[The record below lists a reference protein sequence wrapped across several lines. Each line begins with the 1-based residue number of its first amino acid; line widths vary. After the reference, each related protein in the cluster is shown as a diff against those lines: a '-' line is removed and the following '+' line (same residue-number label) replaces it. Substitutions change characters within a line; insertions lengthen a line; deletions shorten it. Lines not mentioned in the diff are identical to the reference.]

1 MAYDRFHYL
10 FFGRAGTRDGGLEVQ
25 MRIAAAGIVFS
36 TFVIAAKASDEPRWF
51 GSKDE
56 QGASLIYGI
65 PQSGYGPLSFS
76 CTRKG
81 EPLRF
86 SLEHE
91 PVKAKIGVRVTVILA
106 ASGIEIGIPTV
117 GQRLEMD
124 DLFVLNG
131 RVRLDD
137 KLKRLLTSGKTLE
150 VRVEDGAAEY
160 PLAGAPE
167 AARALF
173 QHCG

>member
-1 MAYDRFHYL
+1 ML
-10 FFGRAGTRDGGLEVQ
+10 V
-25 MRIAAAGIVFS
+25 RIAAAGIALS
-36 TFVIAAKASDEPRWF
+36 TFVIAAKASDELRWF
-51 GSKDE
+51 GVKDE

-65 PQSGYGPLSFS
+65 PQNGCGPLSFS

-86 SLEHE
+86 RREHE
-91 PVKAKIGVRVTVILA
+91 PVKAKTGVRVTVILA
-106 ASGIEIGIPTV
+106 ASGIEIGIPAV
-117 GQRLEMD
+117 VQRLEMD
-124 DLFVLNG
+124 DLIVLDG

-137 KLKRLLTSGKTLE
+137 KLKRLVPSVKTLE
-150 VRVEDGAAEY
+150 
-160 PLAGAPE
+160 AGALE